1 MNSTES
7 EFLTTKDVAKL
18 LRCSVQALHNNR
30 FGGSGIGSEIP
41 YYRLG
46 KKKIVYR
53 FEDVKNYLQQHRV
66 EPKY

>member
-1 MNSTES
+1 MDSMDS

-46 KKKIVYR
+46 KKIVYR
-53 FEDVKNYLQQHRV
+53 FKDVESYLQRNRV
-66 EPKY
+66 EPE

>member
-1 MNSTES
+1 MNSMES

-41 YYRLG
+41 
-46 KKKIVYR
+46 
-53 FEDVKNYLQQHRV
+53 
-66 EPKY
+66 